1 MEITLIYCVQLDCF
15 LLCHCVALQNINIGS
30 FASIIGTY
38 SLRQLIVVSFYIECK
53 LSMVLNSIGEFV
65 RTFSGWD
72 EGVMGMQV
80 GEVARLTVIL

>member
-15 LLCHCVALQNINIGS
+15 LPCHCVALQNINIGS
-30 FASIIGTY
+30 FAIIIGTY
-38 SLRQLIVVSFYIECK
+38 SSRQLIVVSFYIECK

-65 RTFSGWD
+65 HTFSGWD